1 MSHMT
6 AGEPRPPGRDRSTDS
21 QHVASWATLYR
32 TAAAAAAV
40 TAALIP
46 IQIAVFI
53 AYPTPRPWPAGT
65 CSCKTNH
72 LPAWST
78 STSP

>member
-1 MSHMT
+1 MT
-6 AGEPRPPGRDRSTDS
+6 AGEPRPTGRDRSTDS

-40 TAALIP
+40 TAVLIP

-53 AYPTPRPWPAGT
+53 AYPYPKTVAGWYMLLQA
-65 CSCKTNH
+65 SH
-72 LPAWST
+72 SSAWST